1 MTRTIWHTAKSTL
14 SRAVSDLIAGIH
26 RAQGENVRSL
36 PRLRAMPLATFERDG
51 LKAAL
56 RRAGLPCED
65 VEESGPLFWRF
76 DTDDDIPAGFAGLE
90 LHRPDALL
98 RSLVTLPPRRR
109 AGVGRAIVVAVE
121 QEARLRGCDAIYLIT
136 QQPDYFARAGYTAL
150 SRDAVPGAIRASSQ
164 FHSPICAAAA
174 AMVKAL
180 E

>member
-1 MTRTIWHTAKSTL
+1 ML
-14 SRAVSDLIAGIH
+14 SRAVSDLIAGIR

-36 PRLRAMPLATFERDG
+36 PRVRAVPLATFERDG

-56 RRAGLPCED
+56 RKAGLPCED
-65 VEESGPLFWRF
+65 VEQSGPLFWRF

-109 AGVGRAIVVAVE
+109 TGVGRAIVAAVE
-121 QEARLRGCDAIYLIT
+121 QEAQLHGCDAIYLLT
-136 QQPDYFARAGYTAL
+136 QEPDYFARAGYAAL
-150 SRDAVPGAIRASSQ
+150 SRDAVPEAVRASSQ

-174 AMVKAL
+174 AMVKEL
-180 E
+180 D

>member
-1 MTRTIWHTAKSTL
+1 
-14 SRAVSDLIAGIH
+14 
-26 RAQGENVRSL
+26 
-36 PRLRAMPLATFERDG
+36 MPLATFERDG

-65 VEESGPLFWRF
+65 VGEPGPLFWRF

-90 LHRPDALL
+90 LHGPDALL

-109 AGVGRAIVVAVE
+109 LGVGRAIVVAVE
-121 QEARLRGCDAIYLIT
+121 QEARLRGCDAIYLLT
-136 QQPDYFARAGYTAL
+136 QRPDYFARAGYAAL
-150 SRDAVPGAIRASSQ
+150 SRDAVPGAIRTSSQ

-174 AMVKAL
+174 AMVKEL